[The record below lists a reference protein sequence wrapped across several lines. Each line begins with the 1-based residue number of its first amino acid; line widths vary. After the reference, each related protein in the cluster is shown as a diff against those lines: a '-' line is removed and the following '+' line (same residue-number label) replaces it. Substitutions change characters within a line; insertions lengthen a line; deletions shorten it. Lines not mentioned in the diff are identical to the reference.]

1 MAVNGKRNIFNDV
14 KDLTSYNAVAT
25 AAIRPG
31 SLVVQSTVSNNDA
44 VTESALADNVT
55 NQRSML
61 ADYNFL
67 QAQTVDDSWAAN
79 SVCVF
84 REVPKDC
91 RANALIAANQNITQR
106 GTPLSSNADGT
117 LKIAAADGSDVIL
130 FFSDEIINVG
140 ATPALAHVRGA

>member
-1 MAVNGKRNIFNDV
+1 MAVNGKRNIFNDE
-14 KDLTSYNAVAT
+14 KNITSYNATAT

-31 SLVVQSTVSNNDA
+31 ALVVQSTVSSNDA

-67 QAQTVDDSWAAN
+67 QALTVDDSWAEN

-84 REVPKDC
+84 REVPKNC
-91 RANALIAANQNITQR
+91 RANALVAASQNITTR

-117 LKIAAADGSDVIL
+117 LKIAAADGTDVVL
-130 FFSDEIINVG
+130 FYSDEIINTG
-140 ATPALAHVRGA
+140 AAATLVHVRGA